1 MKAEEEEQ
9 QRLAEARRA
18 QQERERLAAAAAAA
32 ERSERARASLSRPT
46 SGFNTASRTILFSF
60 FFFFIADVL
69 KPISTTRETHCCHD
83 GTKPSSSDL
92 PLIQVRISSKF
103 IWLSSHPLPLRM
115 IHFNQ
120 VEPL

>member
-46 SGFNTASRTILFSF
+46 SGFNTASRTILFF
-60 FFFFIADVL
+60 F
-69 KPISTTRETHCCHD
+69 
-83 GTKPSSSDL
+83 SSSFLHGRCFKTNFNNKGNALL
-92 PLIQVRISSKF
+92 P
-103 IWLSSHPLPLRM
+103 
-115 IHFNQ
+115 
-120 VEPL
+120 